1 MRLFVTLGACY
12 VVVWELDLPV
22 EIVQVSLADP
32 VTPNRRLSP
41 LGRMLTL
48 ALNDATVVAKTTAIL
63 PLLADL
69 WSDTPLFAPAGSL
82 DHSQIQSCLGHLSTE
97 VHAAISV
104 LSIASNA
111 IARGPR

>member
-1 MRLFVTLGACY
+1 M
-12 VVVWELDLPV
+12 
-22 EIVQVSLADP
+22 
-32 VTPNRRLSP
+32 TPNRRLSP

-48 ALNDATVVAKTTAIL
+48 ALNDATVVTKTTAIL

-82 DHSQIQSCLGHLSTE
+82 DHSQIQSCLGYLSTE
-97 VHAAISV
+97 VHAAIST
-104 LSIASNA
+104 LSIASSA